1 MAEAEDLEVPSD
13 LNGEHLSNGEN
24 REVNV
29 KELQFLSL
37 CILTSVTRLGDFWT
51 SLLTNYLSKV
61 AKMFG
66 NFWGIFKISLLKL
79 KLQWSLF
86 GTT

>member
-1 MAEAEDLEVPSD
+1 MASMAEAEDLEVPSD

-37 CILTSVTRLGDFWT
+37 CILTSVTRYW
-51 SLLTNYLSKV
+51 NK
-61 AKMFG
+61 K
-66 NFWGIFKISLLKL
+66 
-79 KLQWSLF
+79 
-86 GTT
+86 